1 MRNVFVTLMSHRYC
15 LYFRYMYSKIMLEVI
30 SMELK
35 DRLKELRTNA
45 NLTQD
50 DLANQIFVSRTLV
63 SKWESGDRY
72 PSKDNLA
79 RLAVLFQIPQDE
91 LIGGKKEK
99 DTYNRY
105 NIISIAYSSICGVT
119 VLGLLVMMIFAII
132 ERVTINDG
140 WTGIGGFM
148 ISIVFVLPLILG
160 LVLFEAITLKKKN
173 GYKTLELYSIF
184 VLILVWLLSIPTYLY
199 LI

>member
-1 MRNVFVTLMSHRYC
+1 
-15 LYFRYMYSKIMLEVI
+15 
-30 SMELK
+30 MELK

-45 NLTQD
+45 NLTQE

-79 RLAVLFQIPQDE
+79 SLAVLFQIPQDE
-91 LIGGKKEK
+91 LIGGQKEK
-99 DTYNRY
+99 DKYNKY
-105 NIISIAYSSICGVT
+105 NIISIAYSSVCGVT
-119 VLGLLVMMIFAII
+119 TLGLIVMMIIAVV
-132 ERVTINDG
+132 ERLAINDA

-148 ISIVFVLPLILG
+148 ISIVFVLPVILC
-160 LVLFEAITLKKKN
+160 LVIFEAITLKKKN
-173 GYKTLELYSIF
+173 GYKTMELYSLF
-184 VLILVWLLSIPTYLY
+184 TLILVWLLSIPTYLY

>member
-1 MRNVFVTLMSHRYC
+1 
-15 LYFRYMYSKIMLEVI
+15 
-30 SMELK
+30 MELK
-35 DRLKELRTNA
+35 DRLKELRANA
-45 NLTQD
+45 NLTQE

-91 LIGGKKEK
+91 LIGGQKEK
-99 DTYNRY
+99 DKYNKY
-105 NIISIAYSSICGVT
+105 NIISIAYSSICGVMT
-119 VLGLLVMMIFAII
+119 LGLIVMMIIAVV
-132 ERVTINDG
+132 ERLTINDG

-148 ISIVFVLPLILG
+148 ISIVFVLPFILG

-173 GYKTLELYSIF
+173 GYKTMELYSLF
-184 VLILVWLLSIPTYLY
+184 ALILVWLLSIPTYLY
-199 LI
+199 LV

>member
-1 MRNVFVTLMSHRYC
+1 
-15 LYFRYMYSKIMLEVI
+15 
-30 SMELK
+30 MELK
-35 DRLKELRTNA
+35 DRLKELRANA
-45 NLTQD
+45 NLTQE

-91 LIGGKKEK
+91 LIGGQKEK
-99 DTYNRY
+99 DKYNKY
-105 NIISIAYSSICGVT
+105 NIISIAYSSVCGVMT
-119 VLGLLVMMIFAII
+119 FGLVVMMIMAVV
-132 ERVTINDG
+132 ERITINDG

-148 ISIVFVLPLILG
+148 VSIVFVLPVIVG

-173 GYKTLELYSIF
+173 GYKSLELYSLF
-184 VLILVWLLSIPTYLY
+184 TLIIVWLLSIPTYLY
-199 LI
+199 VI

>member
-1 MRNVFVTLMSHRYC
+1 
-15 LYFRYMYSKIMLEVI
+15 
-30 SMELK
+30 MELK
-35 DRLKELRTNA
+35 DRLKKLRSNA
-45 NLTQD
+45 NLTQE

-63 SKWESGDRY
+63 SKWESGVRY

-99 DTYNRY
+99 DKYNKY
-105 NIISIAYSSICGVT
+105 NVLSIAYSSVCGVMT
-119 VLGLLVMMIFAII
+119 LGLIALMIFAVI
-132 ERVTINDG
+132 ERIVLNDG
-140 WTGIGGFM
+140 WTGIGGL
-148 ISIVFVLPLILG
+148 IICIVFVLPVILA
-160 LVLFEAITLKKKN
+160 LVLFETITLKKKN

-184 VLILVWLLSIPTYLY
+184 ALISVWLLSIPLYLY

>member
-1 MRNVFVTLMSHRYC
+1 
-15 LYFRYMYSKIMLEVI
+15 
-30 SMELK
+30 MELK
-35 DRLKELRTNA
+35 DRLKELRANA
-45 NLTQD
+45 NLTQE

-91 LIGGKKEK
+91 LIGGQKEK
-99 DTYNRY
+99 DKYNKY
-105 NIISIAYSSICGVT
+105 NIISIAYSSVCGVMT
-119 VLGLLVMMIFAII
+119 LGLVVMMIISVV
-132 ERVTINDG
+132 ERLTINDG

-148 ISIVFVLPLILG
+148 ISIVFVLPFILG

-173 GYKTLELYSIF
+173 GYKTMELYSLF
-184 VLILVWLLSIPTYLY
+184 TLILVWLLSIPTYLY
-199 LI
+199 MV

>member
-1 MRNVFVTLMSHRYC
+1 
-15 LYFRYMYSKIMLEVI
+15 
-30 SMELK
+30 MELK
-35 DRLKELRTNA
+35 DRLKELRANA
-45 NLTQD
+45 NLTQE

-91 LIGGKKEK
+91 LIGGQKEK
-99 DTYNRY
+99 DKYNKY
-105 NIISIAYSSICGVT
+105 NIISIAYSSVCGVMT
-119 VLGLLVMMIFAII
+119 LGLIVMMIIAVV
-132 ERVTINDG
+132 ERLTINDG

-148 ISIVFVLPLILG
+148 VSIVFVLPIILS

-173 GYKTLELYSIF
+173 GYKTMELYSLF
-184 VLILVWLLSIPTYLY
+184 TLILVWLLSIPTYLY
-199 LI
+199 VI

>member
-1 MRNVFVTLMSHRYC
+1 
-15 LYFRYMYSKIMLEVI
+15 
-30 SMELK
+30 MELK
-35 DRLKELRTNA
+35 DRLKELRANA
-45 NLTQD
+45 NLTQE

-91 LIGGKKEK
+91 LIGGQKEK
-99 DTYNRY
+99 DKYNKY
-105 NIISIAYSSICGVT
+105 NIISIAYSSVCGVMT
-119 VLGLLVMMIFAII
+119 FGLVVMMIMAVV
-132 ERVTINDG
+132 ERITINDG

-148 ISIVFVLPLILG
+148 VSIVFVLPIILG

-173 GYKTLELYSIF
+173 GYKTMELYSLF
-184 VLILVWLLSIPTYLY
+184 TLILVWLLSIPTYLY
-199 LI
+199 LV

>member
-1 MRNVFVTLMSHRYC
+1 
-15 LYFRYMYSKIMLEVI
+15 
-30 SMELK
+30 MELK
-35 DRLKELRTNA
+35 DKLKELRANA
-45 NLTQD
+45 NLTQE

-91 LIGGKKEK
+91 LIGGQKEK
-99 DTYNRY
+99 DKYNKY
-105 NIISIAYSSICGVT
+105 NIISIAYSSVCGVMA
-119 VLGLLVMMIFAII
+119 LGLIVMMIIAVV
-132 ERVTINDG
+132 ERLTINDG

-173 GYKTLELYSIF
+173 GYKTMELYSLF
-184 VLILVWLLSIPTYLY
+184 ALILVWLLSIPTYLY
-199 LI
+199 VI

>member
-1 MRNVFVTLMSHRYC
+1 
-15 LYFRYMYSKIMLEVI
+15 
-30 SMELK
+30 MELK
-35 DRLKELRTNA
+35 DRLKELRANA
-45 NLTQD
+45 NLTQE

-91 LIGGKKEK
+91 LIGGQKEK
-99 DTYNRY
+99 DKYNKY
-105 NIISIAYSSICGVT
+105 NIISIAYSSVCGVMT
-119 VLGLLVMMIFAII
+119 LGLVVMMIISVV
-132 ERVTINDG
+132 ERLTINDG

-148 ISIVFVLPLILG
+148 VSIVFVLPFILG

-173 GYKTLELYSIF
+173 GYKTMELYSLF
-184 VLILVWLLSIPTYLY
+184 TLILVWLLSIPTYLY
-199 LI
+199 MV

>member
-1 MRNVFVTLMSHRYC
+1 
-15 LYFRYMYSKIMLEVI
+15 
-30 SMELK
+30 MELK
-35 DRLKELRTNA
+35 DRLKELRANA
-45 NLTQD
+45 NFTQE

-91 LIGGKKEK
+91 LIGGQKEK
-99 DTYNRY
+99 DKYNKY
-105 NIISIAYSSICGVT
+105 NIISIAYSSVCGVMT
-119 VLGLLVMMIFAII
+119 LGLVVMMIIAVV
-132 ERVTINDG
+132 ERLTINDG

-148 ISIVFVLPLILG
+148 ISIVFVLPFILG

-173 GYKTLELYSIF
+173 GYKTMELYSLF
-184 VLILVWLLSIPTYLY
+184 TLILVWLLSILTYLY
-199 LI
+199 VI

>member
-1 MRNVFVTLMSHRYC
+1 
-15 LYFRYMYSKIMLEVI
+15 
-30 SMELK
+30 MELK
-35 DRLKELRTNA
+35 DRLKELRANA
-45 NLTQD
+45 NLTQE

-91 LIGGKKEK
+91 LIGGQKEK
-99 DTYNRY
+99 DKYNKY
-105 NIISIAYSSICGVT
+105 NIISIAYSSICGVMT
-119 VLGLLVMMIFAII
+119 LGLIVMMIIAVV
-132 ERVTINDG
+132 ERLTINDG

-148 ISIVFVLPLILG
+148 VSIVFVLPIILG

-173 GYKTLELYSIF
+173 GYKTMELYSLF
-184 VLILVWLLSIPTYLY
+184 ALILVWLLSIPTYLY
-199 LI
+199 LV

>member
-1 MRNVFVTLMSHRYC
+1 
-15 LYFRYMYSKIMLEVI
+15 
-30 SMELK
+30 MELK
-35 DRLKELRTNA
+35 DKLKELRANA
-45 NLTQD
+45 NLTQE

-91 LIGGKKEK
+91 LIGGQKEK
-99 DTYNRY
+99 DKYNKY
-105 NIISIAYSSICGVT
+105 NIISIAYSSVCGVMT
-119 VLGLLVMMIFAII
+119 FGLVVMMIMAVV
-132 ERVTINDG
+132 ERITINDG

-148 ISIVFVLPLILG
+148 VSIVFVLPVIVG

-173 GYKTLELYSIF
+173 GYKSLELYSLF
-184 VLILVWLLSIPTYLY
+184 TLIIVWLLSIPTYLY
-199 LI
+199 VI